1 MNNEHFH
8 VILMIWLLR
17 RLDLGEAK
25 REMHRAY
32 GDLLENGELDEMS
45 RDEITMYM
53 LDILDRYEFPH
64 PIRNLEDFKIL
75 HYVPF

>member
-8 VILMIWLLR
+8 DILMIWLLR

-53 LDILDRYEFPH
+53 LDILDRYEFSH